1 MRLNVPYFKQDFI
14 YSCGP
19 AAVQMVLAYFH
30 IRESESNLIEEL
42 GVSEEMWSSNSLMIE
57 VFRKRGLYCYV
68 NKDGTLEQIK
78 NFLEEGIPV
87 VVNYIEPSAEDGHFA
102 VVVNLTD
109 SVIVLND
116 PWNGENFVLN
126 REEFLNRWHSKYDD
140 ASRWYLAVSDKD
152 FDLGKRYRPV

>member
-1 MRLNVPYFKQDFI
+1 
-14 YSCGP
+14 
-19 AAVQMVLAYFH
+19 
-30 IRESESNLIEEL
+30 
-42 GVSEEMWSSNSLMIE
+42 MIE